1 MRKLSGSSSSEELG
15 KAFNAAMQEL
25 PIATRLAWLR
35 ATTPMYL
42 GGGWSVVPDR
52 EGNTFRY
59 YHDPDRE
66 FRDLVQPTSED
77 ID

>member
-1 MRKLSGSSSSEELG
+1 VRKLSGSSSPEELG
-15 KAFNAAMQEL
+15 AAFHAAMQKW
-25 PIATRLAWLR
+25 PISTKLGWLR

-59 YHDPDRE
+59 HHDPDHE